1 MRTKALLL
9 VLAASCSLSSQ
20 TVSKQAPKSTVPVY
34 VSHAGQDVIGN
45 DFVDAVKRALSKSEK
60 YKVDSP
66 NVAAHERGFQLH
78 LDVVTLEVASAENQQ
93 ASVASV
99 TAEEMGL
106 PNSWPVQ
113 VMWYHKAFLVKADR
127 LDELAQKFIADMDA
141 HWCNYIKNSVGNCP
155 KETIPPIYP

>member
-1 MRTKALLL
+1 
-9 VLAASCSLSSQ
+9 
-20 TVSKQAPKSTVPVY
+20 

-45 DFVDAVKRALSKSEK
+45 EFVDAVKRALSKSEK

-78 LDVVTLEVASAENQQ
+78 LDVVTLEVASAGIQQ

-99 TAEEMGL
+99 TVEEMGL

-113 VMWYHKAFLVKADR
+113 VM
-127 LDELAQKFIADMDA
+127 
-141 HWCNYIKNSVGNCP
+141 
-155 KETIPPIYP
+155 